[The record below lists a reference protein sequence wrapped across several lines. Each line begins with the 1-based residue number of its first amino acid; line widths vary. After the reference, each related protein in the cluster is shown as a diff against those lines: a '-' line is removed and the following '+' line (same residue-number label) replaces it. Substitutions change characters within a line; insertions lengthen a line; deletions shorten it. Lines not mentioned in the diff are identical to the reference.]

1 MTALTKSEMAERLF
15 EELGLNKREAKE
27 IVELFFEEIRACLE
41 NNEQVKLSGFG
52 NFDLRDKS
60 QRPGRN
66 PKTGEEIPISARRV
80 VTFRPGQKLK
90 ARVEEY
96 AGTDAGNLANYYA
109 GMSYLNIGD
118 YKKAISYLENFKS
131 EDAILKPLSIGAIG
145 DALSETNKIDDAIS
159 HYKKAAEAA
168 ENDFTTPRFLFKA
181 AQLLVVSGKK
191 AEANK
196 LFVEK

>member
-1 MTALTKSEMAERLF
+1 MAERLY

-41 NNEQVKLSGFG
+41 GNEQVKLSGFG

-90 ARVEEY
+90 ARVEIYGGEQEALAREQAERQ
-96 AGTDAGNLANYYA
+96 AGEDARQSGNLGADISF
-109 GMSYLNIGD
+109 GMRAFDGGT
-118 YKKAISYLENFKS
+118 E
-131 EDAILKPLSIGAIG
+131 
-145 DALSETNKIDDAIS
+145 
-159 HYKKAAEAA
+159 
-168 ENDFTTPRFLFKA
+168 
-181 AQLLVVSGKK
+181 
-191 AEANK
+191 
-196 LFVEK
+196 